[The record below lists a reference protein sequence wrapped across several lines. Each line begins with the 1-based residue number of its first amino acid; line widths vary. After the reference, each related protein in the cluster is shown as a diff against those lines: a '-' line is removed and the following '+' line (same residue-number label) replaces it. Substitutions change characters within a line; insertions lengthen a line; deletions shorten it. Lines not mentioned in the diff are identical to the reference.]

1 MKKTFSFLLALCLML
16 SLLPVGAYASQEQPA
31 VQEGQGSIS
40 GSEDYVIDEGALPDG
55 QEILDSYAQMLL
67 YPQYSMTLFGLGP
80 DGFQDQRQQYI
91 YNELKDWIVKVAA
104 GEAISHFVL
113 EIPADPALSWSRS
126 GELNNAGDDVLVK
139 TVYETAKIDAVID
152 CLIADMPYELYWL
165 GKSDES
171 SVTTHISVKIEGDTI
186 SIDSL
191 EMVFLVGE
199 SYRNPDSR
207 KEVSW
212 TSSSGVSGKTHYCYT
227 VNAQKKIA
235 AENAV
240 KAAMAIRDE
249 YQGLSDYEKLLAYKD
264 RICRLTDYDYDAV
277 SSSPSLYGDPWQIIN
292 VFDGDDSTNV
302 VCEGYSKAFQYLCD
316 LSTFNDAACYTAIGT
331 IIGDGVPSGS
341 AAHMWNIVRLE
352 GKNYLVDVTNSDS
365 ENMGNQLFLAGAVGN
380 PQDGYTVTV
389 NGSNVKFEYDLLSDD
404 MKNLMSQVL
413 TLSDTSYDPNGSTE
427 PEEPVHEHQ
436 WSTEWKYDDTHHW
449 HDCTAADCPVSS
461 NAEKDGYGEHQ
472 FGEWTTVKEATA
484 TEDGS
489 RERQCACG
497 CKQTEVISATGGQE
511 CQHEWKENKVISE
524 ASCEQE
530 GQMEYICEKCQATEL
545 RAIPALGH
553 DWGQW
558 RDYSETEHKKDCM
571 RDGCTA
577 ISTEPHSFDDSGK
590 CQICG
595 HVQQTGEHQHSYGQ
609 WVSQDAE
616 NHVRTCTA
624 PDCGA
629 TETQA
634 HSFDDSGKCQIC
646 GYVRQTEEHQHSY
659 GQWVSQDA
667 ENHVRTCTT
676 PDCGATETQAH
687 NFDDSGV
694 CSVCG
699 YKKEQAQECQH
710 EYGAWQYADADC
722 HIRNCVKEG
731 CSAVETQP
739 HTWDNGVVTKE
750 PTTTEKGIR
759 TYTCTVCKG
768 TKTED
773 IQMLEH
779 QHSWSTDWTS
789 NEQFHWHD
797 CTAAGCTL
805 TDNGQKNGFGAHTF
819 DKGTVTKEA
828 TTTSAGTIEYK
839 CTVCGRVKQE
849 QIPILPSPQHEHK
862 WNSAWTYD
870 STHHWHE
877 CTASGCT
884 LSSNADKYGYAAHSF
899 GAWRTVREATATT
912 EGLMERQCGCGYK
925 ESKTI
930 PVNTQSQCNHNWSGW
945 TFNYPNYWERTCSI
959 CHARDIKI
967 TQVAV
972 PKIISGANAVWR
984 QGSSN
989 GLSFTSD
996 APYSEFKAV
1005 MLNGFTLSN
1014 IYYSVSEGST
1024 IVTLNKSCLD
1034 QLGVGTHK
1042 LSIVSAG
1049 GTAETTFTVKSKTI
1063 INNQTP
1069 TYNSNKPWTTPK
1081 TGDSANMGLWIG
1093 MIAVCVVGMGGVLW
1107 YVVKAKK
1114 HRRK

>member
-1 MKKTFSFLLALCLML
+1 MLPWPRNQSGGRGGEPRGRRRPGIRRTQHGSRALTAAVRGNMACADYISGGMENKMKKTFSFLLALCLML
-16 SLLPVGAYASQEQPA
+16 SLLPVGAYAAETEPA
-31 VQEGQGSIS
+31 VQPEGAATIS
-40 GSEDYVIDEGALPDG
+40 GSADYAMEEGALPDG
-55 QEILDSYAQMLL
+55 QELLDSYAQMLL
-67 YPQYSMTLFGLGP
+67 YPQYSISLFSLGP

-91 YNELKDWIVKVAA
+91 YTQLKDWIVKVAA
-104 GEAISHFVL
+104 GEQNSHFVL
-113 EIPADPALSWSRS
+113 TIPAEPSLSWSRS
-126 GELNNAGDDVLVK
+126 GDLDNAGNDRLVNA
-139 TVYETAKIDAVID
+139 VYAAAGINTIID

-171 SVTTHISVKIEGDTI
+171 SVNTHISLSISGDTV
-186 SIDSL
+186 SINGL

-199 SYRNPDSR
+199 SYRNPDFQ

-264 RICRLTDYDYDAV
+264 RICRLTDYDHNAV
-277 SSSPSLYGDPWQIIN
+277 SSTPSLYGDPWQIIN
-292 VFDGDDSTNV
+292 VFDNNTDTNV

-316 LSTFNDAACYTAIGT
+316 LSTFKDAACYTAIGT
-331 IIGDGVPSGS
+331 LIGDGVTGDS

-380 PQDGYTVTV
+380 PQDGYTVKV
-389 NGSNVKFEYDLLSDD
+389 NGSDVKFEYNLLSDE
-404 MKNLMSQVL
+404 MKNLMSQIL
-413 TLSDTSYDPNGSTE
+413 RLNGTSYDPNGSTE

-436 WSTEWKYDDTHHW
+436 WSTEWEYDDTHHW
-449 HDCTAADCPVSS
+449 HECAAADCPVSS

-472 FGEWTTVKEATA
+472 LGEWITVKEATA

-497 CKQTEVISATGGQE
+497 HKQTEVISATGGQE
-511 CQHEWKENKVISE
+511 CQHEWKEDKIISE

-553 DWGQW
+553 NWGQW
-558 RDYSETEHKKDCM
+558 VGYSETEHKKDCM

-577 ISTEPHSFDDSGK
+577 ILTESHSFDDSGK
-590 CQICG
+590 CGACG
-595 HVQQTGEHQHSYGQ
+595 YVQQTGEDQHSYGQ

-616 NHVRTCTA
+616 NHVRACTA

-634 HSFDDSGKCQIC
+634 
-646 GYVRQTEEHQHSY
+646 
-659 GQWVSQDA
+659 
-667 ENHVRTCTT
+667 
-676 PDCGATETQAH
+676 
-687 NFDDSGV
+687 
-694 CSVCG
+694 
-699 YKKEQAQECQH
+699 
-710 EYGAWQYADADC
+710 
-722 HIRNCVKEG
+722 
-731 CSAVETQP
+731 

-750 PTTTEKGIR
+750 PTTTEKGVR
-759 TYTCTVCKG
+759 TYTCTACKG

-779 QHSWSTDWTS
+779 QHSWSTGWTA

-797 CTAAGCTL
+797 CTDPACTE
-805 TDNGQKNGFGAHTF
+805 TDNGKKDGFGAHTF
-819 DKGTVTKEA
+819 DNGTVIKEA

-839 CTVCGRVKQE
+839 CTVCGRIKQE
-849 QIPILPSPQHEHK
+849 QIPILPTPEHGCV
-862 WNSAWTYD
+862 WSSAWTYNN
-870 STHHWHE
+870 THHWHE
-877 CTASGCT
+877 CTVSGCT
-884 LSSNADKYGYAAHSF
+884 ISNAADKYGYAAHSF
-899 GAWRTVREATATT
+899 GAWRIVREATATT
-912 EGLMERQCGCGYK
+912 QGLMERQCGCGYK
-925 ESKTI
+925 ESKSI
-930 PVNTQSQCNHNWSGW
+930 PVNTQTQCNHHWSGW
-945 TFNYPNYWERTCSI
+945 TFNSPNYWERTCSI
-959 CHARDIKI
+959 CNARDIQI
-967 TQVAV
+967 TQVAA
-972 PKIISGANAVWR
+972 PKITSGANAVWR

-996 APYSEFKAV
+996 AAYSEFIAV
-1005 MLNGFTLSN
+1005 YLNGFKLN
-1014 IYYSVSEGST
+1014 EMYYGVTEGST
-1024 IVTLNKSCLD
+1024 IVTLYKSCLD

-1042 LSIVSAG
+1042 LSIVSNG
-1049 GTAETTFTVKSKTI
+1049 GTAETSFTVKAKSI

-1107 YVVKAKK
+1107 YVVKSKK
-1114 HRRK
+1114 NKRR

>member
-1 MKKTFSFLLALCLML
+1 MKRTFSFLLALCLML
-16 SLLPVGAYASQEQPA
+16 SLLPVGAYAAETEPA
-31 VQEGQGSIS
+31 VQPEGAATIS
-40 GSEDYVIDEGALPDG
+40 GSADYAMEEGALPDG
-55 QEILDSYAQMLL
+55 QELLDSYAQMLL
-67 YPQYSMTLFGLGP
+67 YPQYSMTLFSLGP
-80 DGFQDQRQQYI
+80 QSFEDSRQQYI
-91 YNELKDWIVKVAA
+91 YNQLKDWIVKVAA

-126 GELNNAGDDVLVK
+126 GELNNAGDDVLVN
-139 TVYETAKIDAVID
+139 TVYETAKIDAIID
-152 CLIADMPYELYWL
+152 CLVADMPYELYWL

-171 SVTTHISVKIEGDTI
+171 SVTTHISVKIERDTI

-199 SYRNPDSR
+199 SYRNPDSQ
-207 KEVSW
+207 KKVSW

-249 YQGLSDYEKLLAYKD
+249 YQGLSDYQKLLKYKEE
-264 RICRLTDYDYDAV
+264 ICALTDYNSDAV
-277 SSSPSLYGDPWQIIN
+277 ATPDNYGDPWQIIY
-292 VFDGDDSTNV
+292 VFDGNKETNV

-316 LSTFNDAACYTAIGT
+316 LSTFDNAACYTAIGT
-331 IIGDGVPSGS
+331 LSGALVNGSS
-341 AAHMWNIVRLE
+341 ADHMWNIVRLE
-352 GKNYLVDVTNSDS
+352 GNNYLVDVTNSDIP
-365 ENMGNQLFLAGAVGN
+365 EIDNQLFLAGTDGN
-380 PQDGYTVTV
+380 PESGYSFHI
-389 NGSNVKFEYDLLSDD
+389 NGSSVHYAYDLLSPE
-404 MKNLMSQVL
+404 MKNMMKDVL
-413 TLSDTSYDPNGSTE
+413 QLSASSYDPNGSTE

-436 WSTEWKYDDTHHW
+436 WSTEWKHDDTHHW

-472 FGEWTTVKEATA
+472 LGEWTTVKEATA

-497 CKQTEVISATGGQE
+497 YKQTEVISATGGQE
-511 CQHEWKENKVISE
+511 CQHEWKENNVISE

-530 GQMEYICEKCQATEL
+530 GQMKYICEKCQATEL

-553 DWGQW
+553 NWGQW

-577 ISTEPHSFDDSGK
+577 ILTESHSFDDSGK
-590 CQICG
+590 CGACG
-595 HVQQTGEHQHSYGQ
+595 HVQQTG
-609 WVSQDAE
+609 
-616 NHVRTCTA
+616 
-624 PDCGA
+624 
-629 TETQA
+629 
-634 HSFDDSGKCQIC
+634 
-646 GYVRQTEEHQHSY
+646 EHQHSY

-779 QHSWSTDWTS
+779 QHSWSNDWTS

-945 TFNYPNYWERTCSI
+945 TFNYPNYWERSCSI

>member
-55 QEILDSYAQMLL
+55 QELLDSYAQMLL
-67 YPQYSMTLFGLGP
+67 YPQYPMTLFSLGP
-80 DGFQDQRQQYI
+80 QSFEDSRQQYI
-91 YNELKDWIVKVAA
+91 YNQLKDWIVKVAA
-104 GEAISHFVL
+104 GEQDSHFVL
-113 EIPADPALSWSRS
+113 TIPTDPSLSWSRS
-126 GELNNAGDDVLVK
+126 NELNNASNDKLVSA
-139 TVYETAKIDAVID
+139 VYAAADISTIID
-152 CLIADMPYELYWL
+152 CLVADMPYELYWL

-264 RICRLTDYDYDAV
+264 RICQLTDYDYDAV

-461 NAEKDGYGEHQ
+461 NAEKGGYGEHQ

-530 GQMEYICEKCQATEL
+530 GQTEYICNKCKKTET
-545 RAIPALGH
+545 RETAALGH

-577 ISTEPHSFDDSGK
+577 ISTE
-590 CQICG
+590 
-595 HVQQTGEHQHSYGQ
+595 
-609 WVSQDAE
+609 
-616 NHVRTCTA
+616 
-624 PDCGA
+624 
-629 TETQA
+629 A

-731 CSAVETQP
+731 CTAVETQP

-768 TKTED
+768 TKAED

-945 TFNYPNYWERTCSI
+945 TFNAPNYWERTCSI

-1093 MIAVCVVGMGGVLW
+1093 MIVVCVVGMGGVAL

-1114 HRRK
+1114 NKRR

>member
-16 SLLPVGAYASQEQPA
+16 SLLPVGAYAAETEPA
-31 VQEGQGSIS
+31 VQPEGAATIS
-40 GSEDYVIDEGALPDG
+40 GSADYAMEEGALPDG
-55 QEILDSYAQMLL
+55 QELLDSYAQMLL
-67 YPQYSMTLFGLGP
+67 YPQYSMTLFSLGP
-80 DGFQDQRQQYI
+80 QSFEDSRQQYI
-91 YNELKDWIVKVAA
+91 YNQLKDWIVKVAA
-104 GEAISHFVL
+104 GEQNSHFVL
-113 EIPADPALSWSRS
+113 TIPTDPSLSWSRS
-126 GELNNAGDDVLVK
+126 NELNNASNDKLVSA
-139 TVYETAKIDAVID
+139 VYAAADISTIID
-152 CLIADMPYELYWL
+152 CLVADMPYELYWL

-199 SYRNPDSR
+199 SYRNPDSQ

-264 RICRLTDYDYDAV
+264 RICQLTDYDYDAV

-461 NAEKDGYGEHQ
+461 NAEKDGYGEHH

-577 ISTEPHSFDDSGK
+577 ISTEP
-590 CQICG
+590 
-595 HVQQTGEHQHSYGQ
+595 
-609 WVSQDAE
+609 
-616 NHVRTCTA
+616 
-624 PDCGA
+624 
-629 TETQA
+629 

-945 TFNYPNYWERTCSI
+945 TFNAPNYWERTCSI

>member
-16 SLLPVGAYASQEQPA
+16 SLLPVGAYAAETEPA
-31 VQEGQGSIS
+31 VQPEGAATIS
-40 GSEDYVIDEGALPDG
+40 GSADYAMEEGALPDG
-55 QEILDSYAQMLL
+55 QELLDSYAQMLL
-67 YPQYSMTLFGLGP
+67 YPQYSMTLFSLGP
-80 DGFQDQRQQYI
+80 QSFEDSRQQYI
-91 YNELKDWIVKVAA
+91 YNQLKDWIVKVAA

-113 EIPADPALSWSRS
+113 EIPADPDLSWSRS
-126 GELNNAGDDVLVK
+126 GELNNAGDDVLVN
-139 TVYETAKIDAVID
+139 TVYETAKIDAIID
-152 CLIADMPYELYWL
+152 CLVADMPYELYWL

-186 SIDSL
+186 SIGSL

-199 SYRNPDSR
+199 SYRNPDSQ
-207 KEVSW
+207 KKVSW

-227 VNAQKKIA
+227 VNAQKKTA

-249 YQGLSDYEKLLAYKD
+249 YQGLSDYEKLLEYKN
-264 RICRLTDYDYDAV
+264 RICALTDYDYDAV
-277 SSSPSLYGDPWQIIN
+277 ATPDNYGDPWQIIY
-292 VFDGDDSTNV
+292 VFDGNKETNV

-316 LSTFNDAACYTAIGT
+316 LSTFDNAACYTAIGT

-436 WSTEWKYDDTHHW
+436 WSTEWKHDDTHHW

-461 NAEKDGYGEHQ
+461 NAEKGGYGEHQ

-497 CKQTEVISATGGQE
+497 YKQTEVISATGGQE

-577 ISTEPHSFDDSGK
+577 ISTEAHSFDDSGK
-590 CQICG
+590 CEACG
-595 HVQQTGEHQHSYGQ
+595 HVQQTGEHQHSYGE
-609 WVSQDAE
+609 WMSQDSE
-616 NHVRTCTA
+616 KHVRTCT
-624 PDCGA
+624 
-629 TETQA
+629 
-634 HSFDDSGKCQIC
+634 
-646 GYVRQTEEHQHSY
+646 V
-659 GQWVSQDA
+659 
-667 ENHVRTCTT
+667 

-731 CSAVETQP
+731 CTAVETQP

-779 QHSWSTDWTS
+779 QHSWSNDWTA

-805 TDNGQKNGFGAHTF
+805 TDNGQKDGFGAHTF

-862 WNSAWTYD
+862 WSSAWTYD
-870 STHHWHE
+870 SSYHWHE

-884 LSSNADKYGYAAHSF
+884 LSGNADKYGYAAHSF

>member
-55 QEILDSYAQMLL
+55 QELLDSYAQMLL
-67 YPQYSMTLFGLGP
+67 YPQYSMTLFSLGP
-80 DGFQDQRQQYI
+80 QSFEDSRQQYI
-91 YNELKDWIVKVAA
+91 YNQLKDWIVKVAA
-104 GEAISHFVL
+104 GEQNSHFVL
-113 EIPADPALSWSRS
+113 TIPTDPSLSWSRS
-126 GELNNAGDDVLVK
+126 NELNNASNDKLVSA
-139 TVYETAKIDAVID
+139 VYAAADISTIID
-152 CLIADMPYELYWL
+152 CLVADMPYELYWL

-199 SYRNPDSR
+199 SYRNPDSQ

-264 RICRLTDYDYDAV
+264 RICQLTDYDYDAV

-461 NAEKDGYGEHQ
+461 NAEKGGYGEHQ

-571 RDGCTA
+571 CDVCRA
-577 ISTEPHSFDDSGK
+577 IITEP
-590 CQICG
+590 
-595 HVQQTGEHQHSYGQ
+595 
-609 WVSQDAE
+609 
-616 NHVRTCTA
+616 
-624 PDCGA
+624 
-629 TETQA
+629 

-676 PDCGATETQAH
+676 PDCGATENQAH

-731 CSAVETQP
+731 CSAVETQA

-750 PTTTEKGIR
+750 PTTTEKGVR

-1069 TYNSNKPWTTPK
+1069 SYNSNKPWTTPK

>member
-1 MKKTFSFLLALCLML
+1 M
-16 SLLPVGAYASQEQPA
+16 
-31 VQEGQGSIS
+31 
-40 GSEDYVIDEGALPDG
+40 
-55 QEILDSYAQMLL
+55 
-67 YPQYSMTLFGLGP
+67 
-80 DGFQDQRQQYI
+80 
-91 YNELKDWIVKVAA
+91 
-104 GEAISHFVL
+104 
-113 EIPADPALSWSRS
+113 
-126 GELNNAGDDVLVK
+126 
-139 TVYETAKIDAVID
+139 
-152 CLIADMPYELYWL
+152 
-165 GKSDES
+165 
-171 SVTTHISVKIEGDTI
+171 
-186 SIDSL
+186 
-191 EMVFLVGE
+191 
-199 SYRNPDSR
+199 
-207 KEVSW
+207 
-212 TSSSGVSGKTHYCYT
+212 
-227 VNAQKKIA
+227 
-235 AENAV
+235 
-240 KAAMAIRDE
+240 
-249 YQGLSDYEKLLAYKD
+249 
-264 RICRLTDYDYDAV
+264 
-277 SSSPSLYGDPWQIIN
+277 
-292 VFDGDDSTNV
+292 
-302 VCEGYSKAFQYLCD
+302 
-316 LSTFNDAACYTAIGT
+316 
-331 IIGDGVPSGS
+331 
-341 AAHMWNIVRLE
+341 
-352 GKNYLVDVTNSDS
+352 
-365 ENMGNQLFLAGAVGN
+365 
-380 PQDGYTVTV
+380 TV

-461 NAEKDGYGEHQ
+461 NAEKDGYGEHH

-577 ISTEPHSFDDSGK
+577 ISTEP
-590 CQICG
+590 
-595 HVQQTGEHQHSYGQ
+595 
-609 WVSQDAE
+609 
-616 NHVRTCTA
+616 
-624 PDCGA
+624 
-629 TETQA
+629 

-945 TFNYPNYWERTCSI
+945 TFNAPNYWERTCSI